1 MGLIHHVVM
10 SVGDDFFKV
19 VCQEFSANIESIM
32 SGLDGM
38 EWEGTVS
45 LLTR

>member
-1 MGLIHHVVM
+1 MSLVHHVVV

-32 SGLDGM
+32 SGLGWDGDG
-38 EWEGTVS
+38 EEPFDC
-45 LLTR
+45 